1 MSNNLIKIL
10 ETKRDDK
17 LLEYIDKEFKK
28 NNIKY
33 KIDLQEK
40 WQGIRVSKYIGIF
53 VIYVQEDF
61 ESKALKIINKYNEN
75 VTVTNEKEYSSK
87 KSNKDSEYDF
97 EKESKKIEKKQK
109 TLIRIFLVIVV
120 CMVLSIIIASSIA

>member
-1 MSNNLIKIL
+1 MSDNWIKIL

-75 VTVTNEKEYSSK
+75 ITVTNEKEYSSQ

-120 CMVLSIIIASSIA
+120 CMVLSIIIANSIA

>member
-1 MSNNLIKIL
+1 MSDNWIKIL

-40 WQGIRVSKYIGIF
+40 WQGIRVSKYIGIV

-75 VTVTNEKEYSSK
+75 ITVTNEKEYSSQ

-120 CMVLSIIIASSIA
+120 CMVLSIIIANSIA

>member
-1 MSNNLIKIL
+1 MSNKLIKIL

-17 LLEYIDKEFKK
+17 LLEYLDKEFKK

-40 WQGIRVSKYIGIF
+40 WQGIRISRYIGIF
-53 VIYVQEDF
+53 VIYVEEEY
-61 ESKALKIINKYNEN
+61 ESKALKIINDYNEN
-75 VTVTNEKEYSSK
+75 LTVIKEKEYNIK
-87 KSNKDSEYDF
+87 QNETNNEYDL
-97 EKESKKIEKKQK
+97 EKESKKFENKQK
-109 TLIRIFLVIVV
+109 SLIRIFLVIVV

>member
-1 MSNNLIKIL
+1 MSDNWIKIL

-17 LLEYIDKEFKK
+17 ILEYLDKEFKK

-40 WQGIRVSKYIGIF
+40 WQGIRISKYIGIF
-53 VIYVQEDF
+53 VIYVQPDF

-75 VTVTNEKEYSSK
+75 FAVTNEKEYSGK

-97 EKESKKIEKKQK
+97 EKESKKIENKQK
-109 TLIRIFLVIVV
+109 RLIRIFLVIIV
-120 CMVLSIIIASSIA
+120 CMVLTIIIASSIV

>member
-1 MSNNLIKIL
+1 MSNKLIKIL

-17 LLEYIDKEFKK
+17 LLEYLDKEFKK

-40 WQGIRVSKYIGIF
+40 WQGIRISRYIGIF
-53 VIYVQEDF
+53 VIYVEEEY
-61 ESKALKIINKYNEN
+61 ESKALKIINNYNEN
-75 VTVTNEKEYSSK
+75 LTVIKEKEYNIK
-87 KSNKDSEYDF
+87 QNETNNEYDL
-97 EKESKKIEKKQK
+97 EKESKKFENKQK
-109 TLIRIFLVIVV
+109 SLIRIFLVIVV